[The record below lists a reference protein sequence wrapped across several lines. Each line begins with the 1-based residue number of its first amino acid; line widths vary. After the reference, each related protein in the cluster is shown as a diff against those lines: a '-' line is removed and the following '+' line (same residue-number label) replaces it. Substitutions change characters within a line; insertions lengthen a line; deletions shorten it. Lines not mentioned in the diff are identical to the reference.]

1 MNLKSVLIK
10 VKDFFSRVKAFL
22 KKAVALV
29 KEFGF
34 GVFNLF
40 VLFALYSGAFDN
52 PEFSDIL
59 LAIGGLWIL
68 FIGGRFLYLL
78 YSQKLFKEDETD

>member
-68 FIGGRFLYLL
+68 FIAGRFMYKIWDG
-78 YSQKLFKEDETD
+78 SLFNNETD

>member
-1 MNLKSVLIK
+1 MNLKSVLVK

-68 FIGGRFLYLL
+68 FIVGRAMYI
-78 YSQKLFKEDETD
+78 SIHKKPE